1 MNENFKAWI
10 FFIAFIAGSWFV
22 LDVAL
27 PSVATGIG
35 LLLGDQFK
43 SFMGTLL
50 GYVYVGG
57 WFGFIFWLFSKF
69 DGKELDHGLGVF
81 FSLIFVSGVVSLI
94 WPITWPVMYFNA
106 HKEK

>member
-1 MNENFKAWI
+1 MNENFKAWT

-27 PSVATGIG
+27 PAIASGIG

-57 WFGFIFWLFSKF
+57 WFGFIFWLFSKS

-81 FSLIFVSGVVSLI
+81 FILIFVSGVVSLI